1 MTVKQTDEQDGPA
14 ALTVYFAEKIGARAA
29 EAHAADIQD
38 KHAPAALST
47 ERSIVI
53 DAKGL
58 DYTEIWKRVKNA
70 TVAEDL
76 PATPEELAEIEKYN
90 KMDERSKVDRTRV
103 AAIRQAKKDQE
114 RMLREARGEV
124 EKLKQWK
131 RTYLLIN
138 APMSIEGV

>member
-38 KHAPAALST
+38 KYAPAGLST

-70 TVAEDL
+70 TGAEDL

-124 EKLKQWK
+124 EKLKQ
-131 RTYLLIN
+131 
-138 APMSIEGV
+138 